1 MKRRGA
7 TGKMAKKRRALR
19 LKTRKARPAKLFPAD
34 LQEQLDNAVRER
46 DDALEQ
52 QAAAR
57 RS

>member
-1 MKRRGA
+1 
-7 TGKMAKKRRALR
+7 MAKKRRALR